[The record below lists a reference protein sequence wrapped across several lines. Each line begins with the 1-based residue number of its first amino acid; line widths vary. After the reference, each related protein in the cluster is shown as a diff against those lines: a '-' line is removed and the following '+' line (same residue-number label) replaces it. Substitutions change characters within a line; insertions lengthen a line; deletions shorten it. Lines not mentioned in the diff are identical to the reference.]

1 MSSIVDFKTKLALD
15 FSRKLNKHIRPKDI
29 ALGSVRSPEINTPRN
44 SQVIATIDGVEHR
57 IIYDRYDFQLLM
69 KNLPSGI
76 KITTQ
81 QRVEN
86 ARGLVPLI
94 NKRFGMDLAPE
105 DIEDRPV
112 DPEALTV
119 SIFAAPTSYRFQGVF
134 SLPISQPSVTL
145 FPKPDNWFKADG
157 DALNA
162 GIKTEAITFP
172 LKYVTGPDG
181 RQWATSNTTGS
192 GMLGN
197 GIELPAGGDFVLDF
211 KVFFTSFPAYVSF
224 LTSDPLNAA
233 GAPGSMYWAAG
244 KFYQYGNS
252 QLQPTPMVVNKSY
265 RYTLRG
271 KGGITYLYLD
281 GKLVGQWTAPGGS
294 LRLRA
299 FGDQDGYTS
308 HFPRDVIHF
317 RDLKSYG
324 RSLTDVE
331 FMTLFESELD
341 EYVLTPPT
349 NEFLFNG
356 SGLNTG
362 TNKTTMTAP
371 MTYES
376 VRKGNTAHLSGTAA
390 VVFGNDARIK
400 VSGDY
405 TVDFQVVLKN
415 LPEYLCFMSVGVGTK
430 YANGSYYLA
439 GGRFYEYGVTPSG
452 SELTQIPAAGIGV
465 PYRVTVVSKD
475 GTTSLYINKK
485 FIRTYPSPAAAL
497 DRYLVAFRDAPSHVT
512 QWSAAYDI
520 DFIRSWEV
528 GLSDMDLKK
537 LFRAP
542 TSPRKARF
550 SYPLQGNR
558 ESIGEEFIPFPTEP
572 TRYVVVGD
580 EKMAVVPMGPLPGF
594 SLDINKDFTFSV
606 DVVVSGDRYLT
617 CFANPNTS
625 AGSGALMFYYG
636 APYLARWGNSSGN
649 TLPAPSIADG
659 LRHNIKVR
667 CRNGVVELFV
677 DDIVYDKFTN
687 PKNGQIWSGLGD
699 GNGISAGWPATCA
712 ISNLQTWEYGLTD
725 AEMLGVTGDPL
736 PLPLHHWPLN
746 GNGVNL
752 GRNGTPW
759 AGALTW
765 VDFQGK
771 TWGSIPVGSYYSDI
785 GSSLSFSGDFTLDVT
800 VVAND
805 VGDSYAQLFR
815 NNAGSSDV
823 FGDIFTWRNMAA
835 GHMNKPCFSSLG
847 YSGYSDCKTSPL
859 INDAANRLT
868 IRRIGNNWTVYQD
881 GVSKW
886 TFTATASG
894 FWRWFGSN
902 LRRSKQ
908 YVRNVRYWE
917 SGLDDTTLAT
927 LFRM

>member
-1 MSSIVDFKTKLALD
+1 MSSIADFKTKLALD

-29 ALGSVRSPEINTPRN
+29 ALGSVSSPEINTPRN
-44 SQVIATIDGVEHR
+44 CQVIATIDGVDHR

-69 KNLPSGI
+69 RNLPSNI

-86 ARGLVPLI
+86 ARGLVPFI
-94 NKRFGMDLAPE
+94 NKRFGMDLSPE
-105 DIEDRPV
+105 DIEDRPI
-112 DPEALTV
+112 DPESMTV
-119 SIFAAPTSYRFQGVF
+119 SIFASPTSYRFQGVF
-134 SLPISQPSVTL
+134 SLPISQPSITL
-145 FPKPDNWFKADG
+145 FPKPDNWFKADNDG
-157 DALNA
+157 SNA
-162 GIKTEAITFP
+162 GLQDKAITYP

-181 RQWATSNTTGS
+181 RKWATSNNGGS
-192 GMLGN
+192 ALLGN
-197 GIELPAGGDFVLDF
+197 GIELPAGGEFVLDF
-211 KVFFTSFPAYVSF
+211 KVFFKSFPTYVSF
-224 LTSDPLNAA
+224 LTSSHGAS
-233 GAPGSMYWAAG
+233 GAPGSMYWYG
-244 KFYQYGNS
+244 SKFYQYGNGP
-252 QLQPTPMVVNKSY
+252 LQNTPMDVNKAY

-271 KGGITYLYLD
+271 KGGTTYLYLD
-281 GKLVGQWTAPGGS
+281 GKLVGQWASAGAGMTLKS
-294 LRLRA
+294 
-299 FGDQDGYTS
+299 FGDQDSYTS
-308 HFPRDVIHF
+308 HFPTDVIHF

-324 RSLTDVE
+324 RALTDAE

-341 EYVLTPPT
+341 EYVLTPPM

-390 VVFGNDARIK
+390 VMFGNDARIK
-400 VSGDY
+400 VCGDY

-430 YANGSYYLA
+430 YANGSFYLA

-452 SELTQIPAAGIGV
+452 SELSQIPAAGIGV

-475 GTTSLYINKK
+475 GTSSLYINKK

-497 DRYLVAFRDAPSHVT
+497 NRYLVAFRDAPSHVT
-512 QWSAAYDI
+512 QWSSAYDI

-528 GLSDMDLKK
+528 GLTDMDLKK
-537 LFRAP
+537 LFREP
-542 TSPRKARF
+542 TSPRKAKF

-558 ESIGEEFIPFPTEP
+558 ESIGEEFIPFPTVP
-572 TRYVVVGD
+572 TRYITVGD
-580 EKMAVVPMGPLPGF
+580 EKMAVVPAGPLPGF

-606 DVVVSGDRYLT
+606 DVVVSTDRYLT
-617 CFANPNTS
+617 FFANPATS
-625 AGSGALMFYYG
+625 AGRGALMFYYG
-636 APYLARWGNSSGN
+636 APYLALWGDSSGT
-649 TLPAPSIADG
+649 TLPSPSIADG

-687 PKNGQIWSGLGD
+687 PKNGQPWSGIGD
-699 GNGISAGWPATCA
+699 ANTVSAGWTDACA
-712 ISNLQTWEYGLTD
+712 MSNLQVWDYGLTD
-725 AEMLGVTGDPL
+725 AELIGVTGEPL
-736 PLPLHHWPLN
+736 PLPLHHWPLS
-746 GNGVNL
+746 GDSTNL
-752 GRNGTPW
+752 GRGGTPW

-765 VDFQGK
+765 VEFQGK
-771 TWGSIPVGSYYSDI
+771 TWGTVPVGNYYSDI
-785 GSSLSFSGDFTLDVT
+785 GANLSFSTDFTLDVT
-800 VVAND
+800 LVAND
-805 VGDSYAQLFR
+805 VGDEYAQLFR

-823 FGDIFTWRNMAA
+823 LGDIFTWRNMAV
-835 GHMNKPCFSSLG
+835 GHMNKPCFQSLG
-847 YSGYSDCKTSPL
+847 YSGFADCKTVPFV
-859 INDAANRLT
+859 NDAANRLT

-881 GVSKW
+881 GILRW
-886 TFTATASG
+886 TFTSTASG
-894 FWRWFGSN
+894 FWRWFGSS
-902 LRRSKQ
+902 RKRSKQ
-908 YVRNVRYWE
+908 YVRGVRYWE